1 MHNAPRA
8 TATVNSKT
16 DGYSAY
22 RDTQRSKRVEIRHQR
37 VKMLKDAG
45 LKFIGKGNN
54 SILIIQSRFGLVDFL
69 PYEESWLIRQQQKR
83 GRGTQQ
89 LIELLTQQN

>member
-1 MHNAPRA
+1 MYSTPPA
-8 TATVNSKT
+8 TATVKSKT
-16 DGYSAY
+16 HGYSAY
-22 RDTQRSKRVEIRHQR
+22 RDAQRNERVKVRHQR
-37 VKMLKDAG
+37 VKQLETAG

-89 LIELLTQQN
+89 LIELLTQQD